1 MTSDLANVAPEIL
14 PLSQSGV
21 LVRFSRKPSAEAA
34 GAAQAFASAA
44 AEAGF
49 SGVSDVIPSLS
60 SVLVQFDPA
69 ATSRAAVSDALAP
82 LVSGRDWLSAPLPHP
97 ARRWTIP
104 VAFGGDLGPQL
115 AEFAALAG
123 VTEAGAVDEATGAD
137 LRVLAIGF
145 APGLPYLGLMP
156 AHWDVPRQ
164 SALTPRVP
172 AGALAA
178 AVRQFV
184 LFPADSATG
193 WRQIGRAAFRPFMQS
208 RREPFLLRPGD
219 SVRLEAVSHD
229 AYRDIVAG
237 SVDGLGGARC
247 EALT

>member
-1 MTSDLANVAPEIL
+1 MTSDRATAPPEIL
-14 PLSQSGV
+14 PLGQAGV
-21 LVRFSRKPSAEAA
+21 VVRFSRTPSAEAA

-44 AEAGF
+44 AEAGL
-49 SGVSDVIPSLS
+49 SGVSGVIPSLS
-60 SVLVQFDPA
+60 SVLVEFDPA
-69 ATSRAAVSDALAP
+69 ATTRAALSRALSP
-82 LVSGRDWLSAPLPHP
+82 LVSGRDWLSAPLPRP
-97 ARRWTIP
+97 IRRWTIP

-115 AEFAALAG
+115 AEFASLAG
-123 VTEAGAVDEATGAD
+123 LSETRAIDEATGAD

-164 SALTPRVP
+164 AALTPRVP
-172 AGALAA
+172 VGALAA

-184 LFPADSATG
+184 LFPADSSTG
-193 WRQIGRAAFRPFMQS
+193 WRQIGRSAFRPFMQS

-229 AYRDIVAG
+229 AYRDIAAG
-237 SVDGLGGARC
+237 SADGLGGARC
-247 EALT
+247 EALA

>member
-1 MTSDLANVAPEIL
+1 MPSSPAPPPPEIL
-14 PLSQSGV
+14 PLGQHGV
-21 LVRFSRKPSAEAA
+21 VVRFSRSPSAEAT
-34 GAAQAFASAA
+34 GAAQAFTATAI
-44 AEAGF
+44 EADLK
-49 SGVSDVIPSLS
+49 GVSEIIPSLS

-69 ATSRAAVSDALAP
+69 KTTREALAGALGP
-82 LVSGRDWLSAPLPHP
+82 LATERDWLSAPLPHP

-104 VAFGGDLGPQL
+104 IAFGGDLGPQL
-115 AEFAALAG
+115 SEFASLAG
-123 VTEAGAVDEATGAD
+123 VSEAQAIGDATAAD

-156 AHWDVPRQ
+156 KHWDVPRQ

-193 WRQIGRAAFRPFMQS
+193 WRQIGSAVFRPFLQARS
-208 RREPFLLRPGD
+208 EPFLLRPGD
-219 SVRLEAVSHD
+219 AVRLESVSHD
-229 AYRDIVAG
+229 AFRDIAAS

-247 EALT
+247 EVLS